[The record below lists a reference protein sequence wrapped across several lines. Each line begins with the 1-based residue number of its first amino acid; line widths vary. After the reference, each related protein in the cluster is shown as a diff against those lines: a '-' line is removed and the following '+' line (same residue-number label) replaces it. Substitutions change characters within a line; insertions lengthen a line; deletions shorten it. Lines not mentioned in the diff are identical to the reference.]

1 MGLTSKPN
9 STMLPTV
16 SRQSAVETADPLLS
30 ATMTCGLTAATA
42 LTSAT
47 WSAGSSIVVRSRPS
61 AS

>member
-1 MGLTSKPN
+1 MGLTSKPKLDDAADRVAPVGGGDCG
-9 STMLPTV
+9 SV
-16 SRQSAVETADPLLS
+16 AERDETR
-30 ATMTCGLTAATA
+30 GLTAATA